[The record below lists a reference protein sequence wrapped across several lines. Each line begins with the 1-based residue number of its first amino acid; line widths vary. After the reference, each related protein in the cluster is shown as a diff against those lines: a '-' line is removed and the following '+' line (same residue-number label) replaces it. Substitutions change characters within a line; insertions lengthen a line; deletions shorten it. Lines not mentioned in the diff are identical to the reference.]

1 MGLPP
6 TDQALPI
13 ETTRPTPP
21 RRTNHDQVGAQPVGA
36 RRDHVN
42 ARLESTIGAVIG
54 DLDRDIQGDAECHR
68 DDIQTRQQWMP
79 SEVAQDVP
87 AKEEEILR
95 GQVSTA
101 DDAEKIVGRE
111 LVYLLVV
118 AETSFRRGLRHRSN
132 RHIAVGEVYKSRCAI
147 GSLCRDPIDHHR
159 HDNAERSSPAVRGE
173 KRSR

>member
-1 MGLPP
+1 
-6 TDQALPI
+6 
-13 ETTRPTPP
+13 
-21 RRTNHDQVGAQPVGA
+21 
-36 RRDHVN
+36 
-42 ARLESTIGAVIG
+42 VIG

-147 GSLCRDPIDHHR
+147 GSLCRDPISIITGMITLREAARRYAGRKDR
-159 HDNAERSSPAVRGE
+159 ARNRAGLPMPVDLFPEISNGLAAL
-173 KRSR
+173 